1 MAVNLSPVGGV
12 AAQFL
17 DNNGNVL
24 TGGKIYTY
32 ASGTTTPQAV
42 FTSAAGTT
50 AHSNPII
57 LDASGRVPSGEIWLT
72 DGFQYKFVIK
82 TADEVTIGTYENIIG
97 INSNFVNF
105 TTSEEVQIATAGQT
119 VFTLTT
125 MQYAP
130 GTNNLVVYV
139 DGVNQVEGGSY
150 SFVETSSTVVT
161 FTSGLHVGAV
171 VKFVSAELLSTGVV
185 DSASVIYNP
194 AGTGAVATNVQAKL
208 RETVSVK
215 DFGAVGD
222 GVTDD
227 SDALELAF
235 NRSNAV
241 VDGGGKTYKV
251 TRALSTF
258 TVSNLKIQNLKIDS
272 SSTTTT
278 TPIIKF
284 AGVRG
289 SNITVSSNIAV
300 TATTI
305 TMAST
310 SGLSAGQYIF
320 VGSNAFYSSG
330 QNSKIGEIVKIY
342 SVDSGTQVTLSNPTL
357 YAYATA
363 DSAYVQPLTTVK
375 NITLDNV
382 SMVGNPTAAVLGWA
396 VATDVSENFSATN
409 CEFRKYN
416 YAAIRAD
423 RSVNTY
429 IQNCRAYDALGAGYA
444 YGFMMTFGCYN
455 YVVDGCYGENLR
467 HLITTGGTDG
477 VNVFA
482 KCVNSTVMEA
492 WSSGLDAHCN
502 TDYIDYSH
510 NTIQLS
516 ARTVTEGIIIQGG
529 NFNCVSN
536 IVKNAR
542 YGIRYQSLT
551 DGQAVS
557 VVISNNV
564 VDLKSPSTEFG
575 IVVDASVGYTTQ
587 FNNVTITG
595 NTIQGSLLQNH
606 IVLWAR
612 GASIFNATVSGNSCE
627 FSSVSHSMF
636 ARAENGNK
644 IERLTITGNVFK
656 AITPGSVIYL
666 FGDATSTVGKVV
678 VTGNSLTGGGRSIYL
693 NYVNTAKIS
702 NNLLVDFALPSAY
715 RIDSTSTNISYDDE
729 GTWTPVVTAS
739 VTAPTNIMY
748 TTQLG
753 RWSRVGKNITAYCT
767 VRFSSDDGGSGYPII
782 TGLPFAGVNVQLPGV
797 ATGLT
802 TALANEDASAYITTS
817 QVRFEGT
824 TYNSPVT
831 NDYITFTAVYE
842 AYL

>member
-1 MAVNLSPVGGV
+1 MAVNISPVGGV
-12 AAQFL
+12 AGQFF
-17 DNNGNVL
+17 DNNGNPLV
-24 TGGKIYTY
+24 GGKLYTY
-32 ASGTTTPQAV
+32 AAGTTTPQAT
-42 FTSAAGTT
+42 FTSSVGAT
-50 AHSNPII
+50 ANANPII
-57 LDASGRVPSGEIWLT
+57 LNAGGRVPAEIWLT
-72 DGFQYKFVIK
+72 DGQQYKFVLYD
-82 TADEVTIGTYENIIG
+82 ANDVLIGSWDNIVG

-105 TTSEEVQIATAGQT
+105 VTNEEVQIATAGQT
-119 VFTLTT
+119 VFNLTT
-125 MQYAP
+125 MTYQP
-130 GTNNLVVYV
+130 GSNNLVVYV

-150 SFVETSSTVVT
+150 SYVETDSDTVT
-161 FTSGLHVGAV
+161 FTSGLHLGAV
-171 VKFVSAELLSTGVV
+171 VKFVSAETISTAGGDAANIRYV
-185 DSASVIYNP
+185 P
-194 AGTGAVATNVQAKL
+194 AGSGAVATTVQAKL

-227 SDALELAF
+227 TAALQNAF
-235 NRSNAV
+235 NQSNV
-241 VDGGGKTYKV
+241 TVDGNGKTYRV
-251 TRALSTF
+251 TAALNAF
-258 TVSNLKIQNLKIDS
+258 NVNNLKIQNLKIDS
-272 SSTTTT
+272 SGTTTT
-278 TPIIKF
+278 TPILTF
-284 AGVRG
+284 AGTRG
-289 SNITVSSNIAV
+289 ASITVSSNIAA

-305 TMAST
+305 TMTST

-320 VGSNAFYSSG
+320 VGSNAFYSTG

-342 SVDSGTQVTLSNPTL
+342 SVDSGTQVTLSNPTM
-357 YAYATA
+357 YGYNTS
-363 DSAYVQPLTTVK
+363 DSAYVQPLTTAK

-382 SMVGNPTAAVLGWA
+382 SMIGNPVSTVLGWA
-396 VATDVSENFSATN
+396 VKADVCENFTAVN
-409 CEFRKYN
+409 CTFRQYN

-477 VNVFA
+477 VNIFA

-510 NTIQLS
+510 NTIQIS

-536 IVKNAR
+536 SIKNAR

-551 DGQAVS
+551 DGQSVS

-595 NTIQGSLLQNH
+595 NTIQGSALTNH
-606 IVLWAR
+606 IVLRAR

-627 FSSVSHSMF
+627 FSSTSHSMF
-636 ARAENGNK
+636 ARAENGHK
-644 IERLTITGNVFK
+644 LERLTITGNIFK

-666 FGDATSTVGKVV
+666 FGDATSVVGNVA

-693 NYVNTAKIS
+693 NYVSTAKIA

-715 RIDSTSTNISYDDE
+715 RIDNTSTNIYYEDE

-739 VTAPTNIMY
+739 VTNPANITY
-748 TTQLG
+748 ATQLG
-753 RWSRVGKNITAYCT
+753 RWYRAGKTVTAFCT
-767 VRFSSDDGGSGYPII
+767 IRFSADDGGTGYPII
-782 TGLPFAGVNVQLPGV
+782 TGLPFAGVNVQIPGV
-797 ATGLT
+797 ATGLV
-802 TALANEDASAYITTS
+802 TALTNEDATAHITAS

-824 TYNSPVT
+824 TYISPVT
-831 NDYITFTAVYE
+831 NDYITFTAIYE
-842 AYL
+842 AGL